1 MFINILNYLSLIISF
16 YTLILF
22 VRVILTW
29 IPSLEYSKF
38 GKILAE
44 ICDPYLNLFKKIRI
58 LRAGPLDFTP
68 ILAIGVLVIISSI
81 LQGIV
86 STRRFSV
93 GIIIAEIFRLCW
105 SVINSVLIV
114 LFVIVFIRLIVSV
127 LNRDTSSIWSQI
139 DKMIS
144 PVAYRLTNMVFPK
157 KFVKYQT
164 VLLVALVALILSY
177 ILIQI
182 CLGSITNFFLKL
194 PF

>member
-1 MFINILNYLSLIISF
+1 
-16 YTLILF
+16 
-22 VRVILTW
+22 
-29 IPSLEYSKF
+29 
-38 GKILAE
+38 
-44 ICDPYLNLFKKIRI
+44 
-58 LRAGPLDFTP
+58 
-68 ILAIGVLVIISSI
+68 
-81 LQGIV
+81 
-86 STRRFSV
+86 
-93 GIIIAEIFRLCW
+93 
-105 SVINSVLIV
+105 
-114 LFVIVFIRLIVSV
+114 FIRLIVSV